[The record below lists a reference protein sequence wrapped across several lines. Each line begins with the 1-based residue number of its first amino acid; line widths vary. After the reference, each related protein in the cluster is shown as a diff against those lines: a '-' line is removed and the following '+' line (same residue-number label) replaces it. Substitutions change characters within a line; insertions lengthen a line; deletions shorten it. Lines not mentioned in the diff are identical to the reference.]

1 MGGSPARI
9 IKKTI
14 TKVVG
19 GGGVAKSPSS
29 TSQIEDRRT
38 EVKKTT
44 EPEGKKLVRRK
55 VGGRKRRNVSTL
67 ANYAPDPTAQLG
79 GTTARNP
86 RDTKNKLG
94 A

>member
-1 MGGSPARI
+1 MGGSPARV

-14 TKVVG
+14 SKVTG
-19 GGGVAKSPSS
+19 GGGGGSPSA

-67 ANYAPDPTAQLG
+67 TNYAASTQLG
-79 GTTARNP
+79 ETSVRNP
-86 RDTKNKLG
+86 RDTKTKLG

>member
-1 MGGSPARI
+1 MGGSPARV

-14 TKVVG
+14 TRVVG
-19 GGGVAKSPSS
+19 GGSSPGASA
-29 TSQIEDRRT
+29 TSEIQDRRK
-38 EVKKTT
+38 EVVKTT

-67 ANYAPDPTAQLG
+67 TNYAASTQLG
-79 GTTARNP
+79 QTTVRNP
-86 RDTKNKLG
+86 RDTKTKLG

>member
-1 MGGSPARI
+1 MGGSPARV

-14 TKVVG
+14 SKVTG
-19 GGGVAKSPSS
+19 GGGGSPSA

-67 ANYAPDPTAQLG
+67 ANYAPSTSLG
-79 GTTARNP
+79 ETTVRNP
-86 RDTKNKLG
+86 RDTKTKLG

>member
-1 MGGSPARI
+1 MGGSPARV

-14 TKVVG
+14 TRVVG
-19 GGGVAKSPSS
+19 GGGGGSPPAQP
-29 TSQIEDRRT
+29 TSDISERRT
-38 EVKKTT
+38 EVKKAT

-67 ANYAPDPTAQLG
+67 ANYAPSTQLG
-79 GTTARNP
+79 ETSVRNP
-86 RDTKNKLG
+86 QNTKKTLG

>member
-9 IKKTI
+9 IKKAI
-14 TKVVG
+14 TKPFR
-19 GGGVAKSPSS
+19 SSS
-29 TSQIEDRRT
+29 TSSPTSAIEERRT

-67 ANYAPDPTAQLG
+67 ANYAPSTSLG
-79 GTTARNP
+79 ETVSRNP

>member
-1 MGGSPARI
+1 MGGSPARV

-14 TKVVG
+14 SKVTG
-19 GGGVAKSPSS
+19 GGGGGSPPAQP
-29 TSQIEDRRT
+29 TSDISERRT
-38 EVKKTT
+38 EVKKAT

-67 ANYAPDPTAQLG
+67 TNYAASTQLG
-79 GTTARNP
+79 ETSVRNP
-86 RDTKNKLG
+86 RDTKTKLG

>member
-1 MGGSPARI
+1 MGGSPARV

-14 TKVVG
+14 SKVTG
-19 GGGVAKSPSS
+19 GGSSPGASA
-29 TSQIEDRRT
+29 TSEIQDRRK
-38 EVKKTT
+38 EVVKTT

-67 ANYAPDPTAQLG
+67 ANYAPSTQLG
-79 GTTARNP
+79 ETASRNP
-86 RDTKNKLG
+86 RDTKTKLG

>member
-14 TKVVG
+14 SKVTG
-19 GGGVAKSPSS
+19 GGSSPGVSA
-29 TSQIEDRRT
+29 TSAIQDRRK
-38 EVKKTT
+38 EVVKETAA
-44 EPEGKKLVRRK
+44 EGKKLVRRK

-67 ANYAPDPTAQLG
+67 TNYAASTQLG
-79 GTTARNP
+79 ETSVRNP
-86 RDTKNKLG
+86 RDGKTKLG

>member
-1 MGGSPARI
+1 MGGSPARV

-14 TKVVG
+14 SKVTG
-19 GGGVAKSPSS
+19 GGSSPG
-29 TSQIEDRRT
+29 TSATSAIQDRRK
-38 EVKKTT
+38 EVVKETAA
-44 EPEGKKLVRRK
+44 EGKKLVRRK

-67 ANYAPDPTAQLG
+67 ANYAPDPTSQLG
-79 GTTARNP
+79 GTTVRNP

>member
-1 MGGSPARI
+1 MGGSPARV

-14 TKVVG
+14 SKVTG
-19 GGGVAKSPSS
+19 GGGGGSPSA

-67 ANYAPDPTAQLG
+67 ANYAPSTSLGETA
-79 GTTARNP
+79 TRNP

>member
-1 MGGSPARI
+1 MGGSPARV

-14 TKVVG
+14 SKVTG
-19 GGGVAKSPSS
+19 GGGGGSPSA

-67 ANYAPDPTAQLG
+67 ANYAPSTSLG
-79 GTTARNP
+79 ETTVRNP

>member
-14 TKVVG
+14 SKVTG
-19 GGGVAKSPSS
+19 GGGSPSA
-29 TSQIEDRRT
+29 TSEIEDRRT

-44 EPEGKKLVRRK
+44 EPEGRKLVRRK
-55 VGGRKRRNVSTL
+55 VTGRKRRNVSTL
-67 ANYAPDPTAQLG
+67 TNYAPSTQLD
-79 GTTARNP
+79 GTMARNP

>member
-1 MGGSPARI
+1 MGGSPARV

-14 TKVVG
+14 TKAFSG
-19 GGGVAKSPSS
+19 GGGSPSS

-67 ANYAPDPTAQLG
+67 ANYAPSTSLGETA
-79 GTTARNP
+79 TRNP

>member
-1 MGGSPARI
+1 MGGSPARV

-14 TKVVG
+14 SKVTG
-19 GGGVAKSPSS
+19 GGGGGSPSA

-38 EVKKTT
+38 
-44 EPEGKKLVRRK
+44 

-67 ANYAPDPTAQLG
+67 ANYAPSTQLG
-79 GTTARNP
+79 ETASRNP

>member
-1 MGGSPARI
+1 MGGSPARV

-14 TKVVG
+14 SKVTG
-19 GGGVAKSPSS
+19 GGGGGSS
-29 TSQIEDRRT
+29 SATSQIEDRRT

-67 ANYAPDPTAQLG
+67 ANYAPSTSLG
-79 GTTARNP
+79 ETVSRNP

>member
-1 MGGSPARI
+1 MGGSPARV
-9 IKKTI
+9 IKKSI
-14 TKVVG
+14 TRVVG
-19 GGGVAKSPSS
+19 GGGGGSPSA

-67 ANYAPDPTAQLG
+67 ANYAPSTSLG
-79 GTTARNP
+79 ETTVRNP
-86 RDTKNKLG
+86 RDTKTKLG

>member
-1 MGGSPARI
+1 MGGSPARV

-14 TKVVG
+14 SKVTG
-19 GGGVAKSPSS
+19 GGGGGSPSA

-67 ANYAPDPTAQLG
+67 ANYAPSTSLG
-79 GTTARNP
+79 ETTVRNP
-86 RDTKNKLG
+86 RDTKTKLG

>member
-1 MGGSPARI
+1 MGGSPARV

-14 TKVVG
+14 TKAFSG
-19 GGGVAKSPSS
+19 GGGSPSS

-55 VGGRKRRNVSTL
+55 VSRKRKSNRGSSLITSNS
-67 ANYAPDPTAQLG
+67 NLG
-79 GTTARNP
+79 EGSMVRNP
-86 RDTKNKLG
+86 RDTGKKTLG

>member
-1 MGGSPARI
+1 MGGSPARV

-14 TKVVG
+14 SKVTG
-19 GGGVAKSPSS
+19 GGGGGSPSA

-67 ANYAPDPTAQLG
+67 ANYAPSTSLG
-79 GTTARNP
+79 ETVSRNP

>member
-1 MGGSPARI
+1 MGGSPARV

-14 TKVVG
+14 SKVTG
-19 GGGVAKSPSS
+19 GGGGGSPPSQP
-29 TSQIEDRRT
+29 TSDISERRT

-67 ANYAPDPTAQLG
+67 TNYTASTQLG
-79 GTTARNP
+79 ETTVRNP
-86 RDTKNKLG
+86 RDTKTKLG